1 MDEQDRLIRAVQAAA
16 HKLSGAGSFEG
27 LMQEV
32 LALCVEAVHASGGT
46 LYIHDDAAKRLRF
59 RSILPAD
66 LADKLPMQDIAED
79 FGMAGEAFR
88 TRQPVCREIPERAE
102 AERNPFERALGVPV
116 RSMIAMPLTIEGE
129 TPIGVVQLIN
139 KVGGA
144 FTDNDAAVL
153 DTVASVATMAY
164 RNARLSEEMAR
175 ASTLLGMGKVSH
187 DIGNLAAAMY
197 AHLSLGQMVVDG
209 LEEHLR
215 TLTLDGKTEQLLAN
229 LTPTFG
235 DLHES
240 VDRIV
245 GYSRLISDM
254 SAGRP
259 VRPAMKLQSMVDTI
273 RTSAA
278 FLEAEGRANAL
289 ALVYDLDDGAPATHH
304 DPLFLF
310 RIVQNLVG
318 NAIKAVRE
326 TLPGEIDDSAKLGEV
341 AIRYFCI
348 DGAHVLEVQDSGP
361 GISSETARRIL
372 SGNARSMWDK
382 GSGSG
387 WGTKIVLELAASHDG
402 RVEIES
408 KPEEGATFRVVI
420 PHRP

>member
-1 MDEQDRLIRAVQAAA
+1 M
-16 HKLSGAGSFEG
+16 
-27 LMQEV
+27 
-32 LALCVEAVHASGGT
+32 
-46 LYIHDDAAKRLRF
+46 
-59 RSILPAD
+59 
-66 LADKLPMQDIAED
+66 
-79 FGMAGEAFR
+79 
-88 TRQPVCREIPERAE
+88 
-102 AERNPFERALGVPV
+102 
-116 RSMIAMPLTIEGE
+116 
-129 TPIGVVQLIN
+129 
-139 KVGGA
+139 
-144 FTDNDAAVL
+144 L

-164 RNARLSEEMAR
+164 RNARMSEEMAR

-187 DIGNLAAAMY
+187 DIGNLAASMY

-215 TLTLDGKTEQLLAN
+215 TLTPDARTEHYLTNLA
-229 LTPTFG
+229 PTFG

-259 VRPAMKLQSMVDTI
+259 VRPTMKLQSMVDTI

-289 ALVYDLDDGAPATHH
+289 TLTYDLDDGAPETYH

-326 TLPGEIDDSAKLGEV
+326 TLPQDLTDASGLGEV
-341 AIRYFCI
+341 AIRYSCI
-348 DGAHVLEVQDSGP
+348 DGAHVLEVKDSGSGMSP
-361 GISSETARRIL
+361 ETARRIL

-402 RVEIES
+402 RVEIDS
-408 KPEEGATFRVVI
+408 KPGDGATFRVVI